1 MNKLLNSMVVVLVS
15 VVLIS
20 CNNQQKS
27 GNTVSYGNPIVE
39 KSYKNEKQ
47 EFIESVVSDLK
58 KMLPISDANSTN
70 LVEINMTTNTITYKY
85 EVNDVEFGQNLDS
98 SLSFLKYFSLTQIA
112 RSLKNDMNRQY
123 YQALVDCNYGVEI
136 EYHELNTAK
145 RATFRI
151 SKSEIQDVLNG
162 KYDDQPTAEEWEE
175 LSDAL
180 EDLEVYEEDVIEY

>member
-1 MNKLLNSMVVVLVS
+1 MNKLLNSMVFVLVS

-85 EVNDVEFGQNLDS
+85 EV
-98 SLSFLKYFSLTQIA
+98 
-112 RSLKNDMNRQY
+112 
-123 YQALVDCNYGVEI
+123 
-136 EYHELNTAK
+136 
-145 RATFRI
+145 
-151 SKSEIQDVLNG
+151 VLNG
-162 KYDDQPTAEEWEE
+162 KYDDQPTAEEWEK

>member
-1 MNKLLNSMVVVLVS
+1 MNKLLNSMIVALLS
-15 VVLIS
+15 VVIVS

-27 GNTVSYGNPIVE
+27 GNSVSYGNPIVE

-98 SLSFLKYFSLTQIA
+98 SLSFLKYFSLSHIA
-112 RSLKNDMNRQY
+112 HSLKNEKNRQY

-145 RATFRI
+145 RAVFRI

-162 KYDDQPTAEEWEE
+162 KFDDQPTAEEWEK
-175 LSDAL
+175 LIDDLDAL
-180 EDLEVYEEDVIEY
+180 DVYDEEVIEY